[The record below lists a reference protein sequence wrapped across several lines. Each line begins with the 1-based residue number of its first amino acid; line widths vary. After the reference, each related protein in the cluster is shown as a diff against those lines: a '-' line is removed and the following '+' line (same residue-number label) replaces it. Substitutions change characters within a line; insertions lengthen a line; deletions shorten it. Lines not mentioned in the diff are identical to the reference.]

1 MKNWL
6 SAEEISRLF
15 CENGISMTPEEAKM
29 YFLMYPGEGGEES
42 HEDVPEGGRVEKR
55 RFLIFRRGGKET
67 NRRRGL

>member
-29 YFLMYPGEGGEES
+29 YFLMYPGGGGEES
-42 HEDVPEGGRVEKR
+42 HEDVPEGGRVEKEALFDFSAGR
-55 RFLIFRRGGKET
+55 
-67 NRRRGL
+67 